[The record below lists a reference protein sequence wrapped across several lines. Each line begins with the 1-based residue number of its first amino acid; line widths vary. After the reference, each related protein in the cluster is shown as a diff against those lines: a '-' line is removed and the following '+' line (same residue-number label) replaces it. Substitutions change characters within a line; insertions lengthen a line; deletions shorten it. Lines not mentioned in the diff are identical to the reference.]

1 MPYLDAY
8 PIREVDIL
16 LISQYVKTPS
26 FRGSLLAH
34 PFFLALPSNCTHGL
48 SWMQETRQAE
58 TQDCEKL
65 DIPQLYSVA
74 QSIRCSQPLHL
85 ASSCHV
91 SLHSDEIDAILRS
104 ICSKAKSV
112 ANHALAPVFT

>member
-26 FRGSLLAH
+26 FRDSFLAH
-34 PFFLALPSNCTHGL
+34 SFFLALPSACTHGL

-58 TQDCEKL
+58 TEDCEKV
-65 DIPQLYSVA
+65 DISQLYSVA
-74 QSIRCSQPLHL
+74 QSIRCSQPLDL
-85 ASSCHV
+85 ASSCHM
-91 SLHSDEIDAILRS
+91 SLLSR
-104 ICSKAKSV
+104 
-112 ANHALAPVFT
+112 